1 MKKGIAVGI
10 GIAVAAAIVGTVFGL
25 TMLPSEEMEETIVVE
40 SELETE
46 VEPVGKHIFVNLTES
61 VGVAER
67 P

>member
-1 MKKGIAVGI
+1 MKKGAVVGI
-10 GIAVAAAIVGTVFGL
+10 GIAVAAVIVGTVFGL

-46 VEPVGKHIFVNLTES
+46 VEPVGRTISVNLTES
-61 VGVAER
+61 VGVSES

>member
-10 GIAVAAAIVGTVFGL
+10 GIAVAAVIVGTVFGL
-25 TMLPSEEMEETIVVE
+25 TMLPSEEMEETVVVE

-46 VEPVGKHIFVNLTES
+46 VEPAGKNISVVLTEE
-61 VGVAER
+61 VGVAES

>member
-1 MKKGIAVGI
+1 MKKGVAVGT

-25 TMLPSEEMEETIVVE
+25 TMLPSEELEETIVVE

-46 VEPVGKHIFVNLTES
+46 DEPVGKTISVNLTET
-61 VGVAER
+61 VGITES

>member
-10 GIAVAAAIVGTVFGL
+10 GIAVAAVIGGAVFGL
-25 TMLPSEEMEETIVVE
+25 TMLPSEEMEETVVVE

-46 VEPVGKHIFVNLTES
+46 VEPVGETISVELTES
-61 VGVAER
+61 VGVAES

>member
-1 MKKGIAVGI
+1 MKKGVAVGI

-46 VEPVGKHIFVNLTES
+46 VEPVGRTISVNLTES
-61 VGVAER
+61 VGVSES